1 MKKIITLA
9 LSVIMAVS
17 ITVAASAA
25 FVSSPSANA
34 APTVD
39 KVVAEDGKTLELEIT
54 AYKDREDLDS
64 DSKKAIEDS
73 YAEIKATTDLTTLA
87 DGLKDVAEKANVK
100 LADLAVKDLFDISVV
115 DGKHEGK
122 LTITIKA
129 TTLKNFVAL
138 LHNNN
143 GKWEVVKDAKV
154 NADGTGITF
163 STDGLSP
170 FAIVVNNP
178 ADVDSPPT
186 SDAFDFSVGF
196 VALAV
201 VFGAA
206 AVVCFVKSKKRVNG

>member
-9 LSVIMAVS
+9 LSVIMVVS
-17 ITVAASAA
+17 MTVAASAA

-34 APTVD
+34 APSID
-39 KVVAEDGKTLELEIT
+39 KVTAEVEKDLKLEIT
-54 AYKDREDLDS
+54 AYKDREDLDA
-64 DSKKAIEDS
+64 DAKKAIEDS
-73 YAEIKATTDLTTLA
+73 YAEIKAATDLTTLTA
-87 DGLKDVAEKANVK
+87 DLKTVAEKADVK

-115 DGKHEGK
+115 DGEYEGK
-122 LTITIKA
+122 LTISLSA

-178 ADVDSPPT
+178 ADVDSPAT
-186 SDAFDFSVGF
+186 SDAFDFTIGF
-196 VALAV
+196 VVGAAL
-201 VFGAA
+201 FGAV